1 MEVEAPLYTFYW
13 GLKKIIC
20 KICLLFKCV
29 LVIKRILKVLIF
41 FHYKMVQA
49 KLLQAKLLQNSARFI
64 QKLTPGFKNH
74 IRNWDN
80 FRQAVVSLKS

>member
-1 MEVEAPLYTFYW
+1 
-13 GLKKIIC
+13 
-20 KICLLFKCV
+20 
-29 LVIKRILKVLIF
+29 
-41 FHYKMVQA
+41 MVQA